1 MAAATP
7 AASKNRKLP
16 HEPMHDAMNRTST
29 HALGAFATV
38 VAIACAP
45 AHAQVQRNFPATA
58 LRGELTV
65 RIPPE
70 IVLNGRPARLSPGS
84 RIRGQDNMMVLSA
97 GIAGAPLL
105 VHYTLDTSGQVHD
118 VWILRSEE
126 AAKRPWPVTP
136 EQAAQW
142 TFDPAAQTWT
152 RP

>member
-1 MAAATP
+1 MTRFPTLALAT
-7 AASKNRKLP
+7 
-16 HEPMHDAMNRTST
+16 
-29 HALGAFATV
+29 FATLA
-38 VAIACAP
+38 VACVSAN
-45 AHAQVQRNFPATA
+45 AQVQRNFPATA
-58 LRGELTV
+58 LRGELTI

-70 IVLNGRPARLSPGS
+70 VVLNGKAARLAPGA
-84 RIRGQDNMMVLSA
+84 RIRGQDNMMVLSGA
-97 GIAGAPLL
+97 LAGAPLL

-126 AAKRPWPVTP
+126 AAKRPWPATA